1 MFGIPLQTRQNY
13 GYMFNDNITTI
24 EEAKEDLSKIFKT
37 ELNLKEFK
45 FKPYHASVFLKDR
58 VLKPDENY
66 VIVDANRWLKIKN
79 GSGKTVRI
87 IPPQKH
93 NYNSGEY
100 HYTDLGEII
109 PKTGFNESKQNEL
122 EYLTNNINNYFN
134 EIKLFQYNDSNN
146 IKWIKNAL
154 LREFSSV
161 LGGEKEK
168 IKASLLNDKEYL
180 EATNII
186 LNNELYKEIINP

>member
-1 MFGIPLQTRQNY
+1 
-13 GYMFNDNITTI
+13 
-24 EEAKEDLSKIFKT
+24 
-37 ELNLKEFK
+37 
-45 FKPYHASVFLKDR
+45 
-58 VLKPDENY
+58 
-66 VIVDANRWLKIKN
+66 
-79 GSGKTVRI
+79 
-87 IPPQKH
+87 
-93 NYNSGEY
+93 
-100 HYTDLGEII
+100 LGEII
-109 PKTGFNESKQNEL
+109 PKIGFNESKQNEL

-146 IKWIKNAL
+146 IKWIENAL

-168 IKASLLNDKEYL
+168 IKVSLLNDKEYL